1 MKAIKYLLICSIA
14 SILFSSCGVATG
26 LNTTMYPNNP
36 VQTQVRLQE
45 KNFKVIGSV
54 KGEWSAKY
62 VLGIGGFSKQSLMN
76 SAISDMYEKANLTG
90 SQTIVN
96 VTSVISIK
104 QIVWGVYIE
113 RTATVTGTII
123 EFTE

>member
-1 MKAIKYLLICSIA
+1 
-14 SILFSSCGVATG
+14 
-26 LNTTMYPNNP
+26 
-36 VQTQVRLQE
+36 
-45 KNFKVIGSV
+45 
-54 KGEWSAKY
+54 
-62 VLGIGGFSKQSLMN
+62 MN